1 MTETYTKHE
10 LLEFVLESADEDEE
24 FPDKDEF
31 NAMDETPSTVLYLSR
46 FGSWD
51 TVRLKAGK
59 VWERDD
65 TSIDDVVA
73 DDTAETPSEKTIRN
87 RFGTWRRAVRQA
99 GYEPRPSDPQE

>member
-1 MTETYTKHE
+1 VTETYTKHE
-10 LLEFVLESADEDEE
+10 LLEFVLESADEDEG
-24 FPDKDEF
+24 
-31 NAMDETPSTVLYLSR
+31 R
-46 FGSWD
+46 G
-51 TVRLKAGK
+51 
-59 VWERDD
+59 D